1 MLHFWLPVYAIC
13 ALYLL
18 AAVLWPLL
26 PCKLRRHVLR
36 GAIPE
41 NRQTAADRLFR
52 RALLQFA
59 VLFAAVDFMLM
70 RTLCLTP
77 EKDQQLAAAAAAVLQ
92 IAAVLLIPPSV
103 QRGLRATPSNGQ
115 GSTVTERANAK
126 VNLTL
131 AVGAK
136 RPDGY
141 HEVETVMTAVDLFDT
156 VTVSRHPGI
165 RDELICDPPVT
176 ERPEDN
182 LCVKALRV
190 FFQELGVKEDFVTIT
205 LQKRIPT
212 QAGLGGGSSD
222 AAAVLRGLRT
232 LYAPDMTDT
241 RLEEMAAELGSDVPY
256 FIRGGTVLATGR
268 GERLAPLPSMPE
280 CWFVIVKPEESHS
293 TAAMYAAIDRATA
306 QTVSDSQTVLE
317 GLRNGDLSDIAAG
330 LHNDFQQVLPEG
342 SAVPAI
348 VSLLREQG
356 ALNAQMTGSGS
367 AVFGLFRNRED
378 AEAVAGVLKETYP
391 YTFCVQQV

>member
-1 MLHFWLPVYAIC
+1 MLRFWIPAYFIC

-41 NRQTAADRLFR
+41 NRKTAADRLFR

-70 RTLCLTP
+70 RTLCLMP

-103 QRGLRATPSNGQ
+103 QRGLRATPSKGQ
-115 GSTVTERANAK
+115 GSTVTEIANAK

-131 AVGAK
+131 AVGEK

-141 HEVETVMTAVDLFDT
+141 HEVETVMTAVGLFDT

-165 RDELICDPPVT
+165 RDELICHPPVT
-176 ERPEDN
+176 EHPEDN
-182 LCVKALRV
+182 LCMNVLRV

-232 LYAPDMTDT
+232 LYAAYVADT

-256 FIRGGTVLATGR
+256 FIRGGTVLANGR
-268 GERLAPLPSMPE
+268 GEWLAPLPPMPE

-306 QTVSDSQTVLE
+306 QTVSDSQAVLD
-317 GLRNGDLSDIAAG
+317 GLRNGDLSAIAAG

>member
-1 MLHFWLPVYAIC
+1 MLRFWIPAYFIC

-41 NRQTAADRLFR
+41 NRKTAADRLFR

-70 RTLCLTP
+70 RTLCLMP

-103 QRGLRATPSNGQ
+103 QRGLRATPSKGQ
-115 GSTVTERANAK
+115 GSTVTEIANAK

-131 AVGAK
+131 AVGEK

-141 HEVETVMTAVDLFDT
+141 HEVETVMTAVGLFDT

-165 RDELICDPPVT
+165 RDELICHPPVT
-176 ERPEDN
+176 EHPEDN
-182 LCVKALRV
+182 LCMNVLRV

-232 LYAPDMTDT
+232 LYAADVADT

-268 GERLAPLPSMPE
+268 GEWLAPLPPMPE

-306 QTVSDSQTVLE
+306 QTVSDSQAVLD
-317 GLRNGDLSDIAAG
+317 GLRNGDLSAIAAG

-378 AEAVAGVLKETYP
+378 AESVAGVLKETYP

>member
-36 GAIPE
+36 GAIPG

-70 RTLCLTP
+70 RMLCLTP

-131 AVGAK
+131 AVGDK

-176 ERPEDN
+176 EHPEDN
-182 LCVKALRV
+182 LCMKALRV

-256 FIRGGTVLATGR
+256 FIRGGTAAATGR
-268 GERLAPLPSMPE
+268 GERLAPLPPMPE
-280 CWFVIVKPEESHS
+280 CWYVIVKPEESHS
-293 TAAMYAAIDRATA
+293 TAAMYAAIDSVKAERGA
-306 QTVSDSQTVLE
+306 DSQCMRQ
-317 GLRNGDLSDIAAG
+317 GLAAGDLRQIAAG
-330 LHNDFQQVLPEG
+330 LSNDFQQVLPEG

-348 VSLLREQG
+348 VRSLRELG

-367 AVFGLFRNRED
+367 AVFGLFRHRED
-378 AEAVAGVLKETYP
+378 AEAAAGVLKETYP
-391 YTFCVQQV
+391 HTFCVQQV

>member
-26 PCKLRRHVLR
+26 PGKLRRHVLR

-92 IAAVLLIPPSV
+92 IAAVLLIPSSV

-115 GSTVTERANAK
+115 GSTVTETANAK

-131 AVGAK
+131 AVGDK

-176 ERPEDN
+176 EHPEDN
-182 LCVKALRV
+182 LCMKALWV

-241 RLEEMAAELGSDVPY
+241 QLEEMAAELGSDVPY
-256 FIRGGTVLATGR
+256 FICGGTAAATGR
-268 GERLAPLPSMPE
+268 GERLASLPPMPE

-293 TAAMYAAIDRATA
+293 TAAMYAAIDSVKAERGA
-306 QTVSDSQTVLE
+306 DSQYVRQ
-317 GLRNGDLSDIAAG
+317 GLAAGDLRQIAAG
-330 LHNDFQQVLPEG
+330 LSNDFQQVLPEG

-348 VSLLREQG
+348 VRSLREQG

-367 AVFGLFRNRED
+367 AVFGLFRHRED
-378 AEAVAGVLKETYP
+378 AEAAAGVLKETYP
-391 YTFCVQQV
+391 HTFCVQQV

>member
-70 RTLCLTP
+70 RTLCLMP

-115 GSTVTERANAK
+115 GSTVTETANAK

-182 LCVKALRV
+182 LCMKALRV

-256 FIRGGTVLATGR
+256 FIRGGTAAATGR
-268 GERLAPLPSMPE
+268 GERLAPLPPMPE

-293 TAAMYAAIDRATA
+293 TAAMYAAIDHAEIKRSA
-306 QTVSDSQTVLE
+306 DSWAVRQ
-317 GLRNGDLSDIAAG
+317 GLAAGDLRQIAAG
-330 LHNDFQQVLPEG
+330 LSNDFQQVLPEG

-348 VSLLREQG
+348 VRSLREQG

-367 AVFGLFRNRED
+367 AVYGLFRHRKD
-378 AEAVAGVLKETYP
+378 AEAAADVLKETYP
-391 YTFCVQQV
+391 HTFCVQQV